1 MFILLLNVHVRKHNV
16 QLFIM
21 PCPLLFDV
29 ADKINMQIF
38 KQHLT
43 LGDKELVQALIL
55 DAMITKVFEDKTS
68 SADS

>member
-1 MFILLLNVHVRKHNV
+1 MS
-16 QLFIM
+16 
-21 PCPLLFDV
+21 CPLLFNV
-29 ADKINMQIF
+29 ADKINWQIF